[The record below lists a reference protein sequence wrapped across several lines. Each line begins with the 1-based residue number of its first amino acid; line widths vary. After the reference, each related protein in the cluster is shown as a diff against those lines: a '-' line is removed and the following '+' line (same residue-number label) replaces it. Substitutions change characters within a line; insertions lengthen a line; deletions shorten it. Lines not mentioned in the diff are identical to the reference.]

1 MNITAKQVSDLR
13 EKTGAGMMKCKEA
26 LVECQGDFEKAVD
39 FLRKKGLVSA
49 ANKSDRAT
57 SQGLVFMTT
66 APDFTTAAMLELNC
80 ETDFVARNEQFGA
93 LGKGMVQQVLT
104 NKAIKTVADLD
115 AAKLASGQT
124 VEDGRK
130 LLIAKIGENMTVSRF
145 ERFEIPAGKFGSYD
159 TYIHGE
165 GTLGVM
171 VMIETGDAKSAS
183 CADVRA
189 FAHDVAL
196 QVAAMKPLFVN
207 RSEVPA
213 AVVAREKDVILGQ
226 IKNDPKNANKPE
238 NVVAKI
244 TEGRIDKYYKE
255 NCLEEQMYIKDDTKS
270 IKALGEEIGKKIGTT
285 VRVAMFRRWTIG
297 EKAAAPAA
305 ETACCGTC

>member
-13 EKTGAGMMKCKEA
+13 EQTGAGMMKCKEA

-57 SQGLVFMTT
+57 SQGLVFVATS
-66 APDFTTAAMLELNC
+66 PDFSTAAMLELNC
-80 ETDFVARNEQFGA
+80 ETDFVARNEQFVA
-93 LGKGMVQQVLT
+93 LGKSLVQQVLLSKT
-104 NKAIKTVADLD
+104 IKTPAELEAV
-115 AAKLASGQT
+115 KLPSGQT
-124 VEDGRK
+124 VEESRK
-130 LLIAKIGENMTVSRF
+130 LLIAKIGENMGISRF
-145 ERFEIPAGKFGSYD
+145 ERFEIPAGKSGAFD

-165 GTLGVM
+165 GTLGVLVM
-171 VMIETGDAKSAS
+171 VETGDAKAASSAE
-183 CADVRA
+183 VRG

-196 QVAAMKPLFVN
+196 QVAAMKPLYTN

-213 AVVAREKDVILGQ
+213 SIVTREKDVIHGQ
-226 IKNDPKNANKPE
+226 IKNDPKNASKPE

-244 TEGRIDKYYKE
+244 VEGRIDKYYKE
-255 NCLEEQMYIKDDTKS
+255 NCLEEQMYVKDDSKS

-285 VRVAMFRRWTIG
+285 LRVAAFRRWTIG

-305 ETACCGTC
+305 EASCCGNC